1 MYNMTL
7 CFLWVYMRKY
17 LVHVLLTLM
26 SVEKNP
32 QFSQES
38 REIKHLKLWRC
49 KNELISCQRRSIPRD
64 QYIIGIAYTLKQE
77 IQKLNMTESR
87 IKSDINHPAWSLTEI
102 LPIMHWPEQAVLG
115 WTVDQW
121 STRELAHLLSAGW
134 GRVHTPIV
142 SIWSFTWSNFCW
154 SAQDEWPALS
164 KQKSRLACHRSKR
177 SLWTCMQ
184 MLLD

>member
-115 WTVDQW
+115 WTVDQCIP
-121 STRELAHLLSAGW
+121 LLCPSDLSPGATFAGQLRTSDQHSLNRSQDW
-134 GRVHTPIV
+134 LVTEARGHCEHACKCFLIKPI
-142 SIWSFTWSNFCW
+142 
-154 SAQDEWPALS
+154 
-164 KQKSRLACHRSKR
+164 
-177 SLWTCMQ
+177 
-184 MLLD
+184 